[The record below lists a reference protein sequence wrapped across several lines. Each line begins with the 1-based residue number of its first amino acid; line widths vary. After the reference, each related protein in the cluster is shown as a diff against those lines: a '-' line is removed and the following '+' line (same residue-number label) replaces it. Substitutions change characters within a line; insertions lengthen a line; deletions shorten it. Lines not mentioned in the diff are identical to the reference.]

1 MAERLYLS
9 FPSDTGFVATLE
21 DFYYE
26 FIETSCADEHFDA
39 DDVFLSLVEAVVNA
53 IKHGNKCDMMKKVDI
68 EILKDNH
75 DLKVTIKD
83 EGAGFDPMNVKDP
96 TLPEC
101 LPVPGGRGVFLI
113 RKLMDEVAYDFSGV
127 GTKLVMIKH
136 ANTK

>member
-1 MAERLYLS
+1 MTKRLYLS

-26 FIETSCADEHFDA
+26 FIETSCADEHFNA

-53 IKHGNKCDMMKKVDI
+53 IKHGNKCDATKNVDI
-68 EILKDNH
+68 EIIKESH
-75 DLKVTIKD
+75 DLRVIIKD
-83 EGAGFDPMNVKDP
+83 EGLGFDPLQVKDP

-113 RKLMDEVAYDFSGV
+113 RKLMDEVAYDFSGG
-127 GTKLVMIKH
+127 GTTLIMVKH
-136 ANTK
+136 ADAK